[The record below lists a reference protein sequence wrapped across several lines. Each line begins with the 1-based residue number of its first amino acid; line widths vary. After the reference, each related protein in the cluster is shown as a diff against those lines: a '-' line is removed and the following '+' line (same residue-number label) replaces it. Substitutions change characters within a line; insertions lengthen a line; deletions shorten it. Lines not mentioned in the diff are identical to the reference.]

1 MQLAPAAS
9 ATTRRAPAP
18 APVRVVTLNVKAF
31 QLSDGG
37 DADVRAFDAIERYL
51 ERIDADVVLLQELDR
66 GTRRSGGVDQLAELA
81 RRTDATDAE
90 FAPAIRHD
98 GGDYGV
104 GILTRNGHA
113 IADAGA
119 TNDVA
124 VVRLPKHAAPGADR
138 EQRVALVAPI
148 VAPGGARFT
157 AVSTHLSRSGPGR
170 GAQVDRI
177 DDIVDDVR
185 GGAAN
190 VGAGLSDGLPTTVV
204 VGGDFNTR
212 RRAAERHL
220 GEGVRHVGD
229 LAPRLGDT
237 GIDHIYVGAGVRVLD
252 AAVDRPERIERHHL
266 PWKHVYA
273 TDHPAVRATLQ
284 LG

>member
-1 MQLAPAAS
+1 MAAT
-9 ATTRRAPAP
+9 ARIP

-37 DADVRAFDAIERYL
+37 TADPRAFDAIERYL
-51 ERIDADVVLLQELDR
+51 ERVDADVVLLQELDR

-98 GGDYGV
+98 GGEYGV
-104 GILTRNGHA
+104 GIMTRNGYS
-113 IADAGA
+113 IADVARRNA
-119 TNDVA
+119 TT
-124 VVRLPKHAAPGADR
+124 VVPLPRHDRPGGDR

-148 VAPGGARFT
+148 VSTDGARFT
-157 AVSTHLSRSGPGR
+157 AVSTHLSRTGPGR

-185 GGAAN
+185 RGARDA
-190 VGAGLSDGLPTTVV
+190 GAGLSDDLPTTVV
-204 VGGDFNTR
+204 VGGDFNAR
-212 RRAAERHL
+212 RRATEAHL
-220 GEGVRHVGD
+220 GDGVRHVAD

-237 GIDHIYVGAGVRVLD
+237 GIDHIYVGDGVAVLD
-252 AAVDRPERIERHHL
+252 AALDPPERIERHPL
-266 PWKHVYA
+266 PWKDVFA

-284 LG
+284 LR